1 VGEWECSYENI
12 YYNAPL
18 LLTRGIVRRER
29 ERWIEVDDM
38 DGMNEE

>member
-1 VGEWECSYENI
+1 MSEWACSYENVTT
-12 YYNAPL
+12 NAPL

-29 ERWIEVDDM
+29 WIDVDDM